1 MTSLAFAHLVL
12 GLLLLAMGRK
22 LFWLFV
28 AAIGFVAGAHA
39 AAAWLHG
46 SPPIVTLGVAVI
58 MGALG
63 AWLAYAAQK
72 LAIALAGFFAGGYLL
87 TLFLNLG
94 MMQAPERQWV
104 SFLLGGIAGAVLMIL
119 LFDWTLIVLS
129 SIGGAHLVTMAFHL
143 GAAIAIGFFAALV
156 VCGLLIQSKLI
167 GGPKRK
173 TS

>member
-1 MTSLAFAHLVL
+1 MTPLALAHLIL
-12 GLLLLAMGRK
+12 GVMLLAMGRK

-46 SPPIVTLGVAVI
+46 SPPLVTLGVAVI

-63 AWLAYAAQK
+63 AWLALAAQK

-104 SFLLGGIAGAVLMIL
+104 SFLIGGIAGAVLMVV

-129 SIGGAHLVTMAFHL
+129 SIGGAHLITTAFHFD
-143 GAAIAIGFFAALV
+143 GAIAFVFFV
-156 VCGLLIQSKLI
+156 VLAVGGLLIQSKLI

-173 TS
+173 TP